1 MSLRDKVDKIKP
13 DFQPGGRFA
22 KLQSVFEGFESFLFV
37 PNKVTFKGSHIR
49 DSIDMKRTMI
59 IVVLALVPALLFG
72 MYNTGLQH
80 FRSLAV
86 DPLFLQAFWFGFL
99 KVLPLIIVSY
109 LVGLGIEFVSAQIKG
124 HEIYEGYLVSGM
136 LIPLIV
142 PIDIPLWMLALAI
155 AFSVILGKEI
165 FGGTGMNIFNPAL
178 IVRAF
183 LFFSYPKWM
192 SGDEVWTEGMMK
204 GAGIVDGF
212 SGATPL
218 AHAAAGEISRMPSI
232 LEMFIGTIPGSVGE
246 TSTLMI
252 LLGAVILIAT
262 GIGSWKIMASVF
274 AGGAFMGFLLNLFSV
289 NEYMSLP
296 FYYHFVMGGF
306 AFGAVF
312 MATDPVT
319 AAQTEKGKWIYGF
332 LIGLFSVLFR
342 VVNPAYPEGVM
353 LAILMMNLFAPLI
366 DHYVVQSNIR
376 KRMKRALV
384 AQASQ

>member
-13 DFQPGGRFA
+13 HFMPGGRFA
-22 KLQSVFEGFESFLFV
+22 RLRSVFQGFDSFLFV
-37 PNKVTFKGSHIR
+37 PDRVTFKGSHIR
-49 DSIDMKRTMI
+49 DSIDLKRVMI

-80 FRSLAV
+80 FRSIGV
-86 DPLFLQAFWFGFL
+86 DPLFWQAFWFGFL

-124 HEIYEGYLVSGM
+124 HEIYEGYLVTGM
-136 LIPLIV
+136 IIPLIV

-178 IVRAF
+178 LTRAF

-192 SGDEVWTEGMMK
+192 SGNEVWIEGMVK
-204 GAGIVDGF
+204 GTGIVDGF

-218 AHAAAGEISRMPSI
+218 AYAAAGEISKIPSI
-232 LEMFIGTIPGSVGE
+232 FEMFIGTIPGSVGE
-246 TSTLMI
+246 TSVLMV
-252 LLGAVILIAT
+252 LLGAVILIVT
-262 GIGSWKIMASVF
+262 GVGSWKIMVSVF
-274 AGGAFMGFLLNLFSV
+274 AGGAFMGVLLNMFSV
-289 NEYMSLP
+289 NDYMALP

-332 LIGLFSVLFR
+332 LIGLFSILFR
-342 VVNPAYPEGVM
+342 VLNPAYPEGVM

-366 DHYVVQSNIR
+366 DHYVVQANIR
-376 KRMKRALV
+376 RRMRRAV
-384 AQASQ
+384 PTGAGQ